1 MGQANC
7 PVHGEEQ
14 GNHSQIDISAGD
26 VIHRDLADIKN
37 NPYPVVVADF
47 LVLIPGRGL
56 AALGA
61 PFANLI
67 GVLLG
72 IRNEQSAGG
81 ACDDRVAVEPPVTR
95 EENPN
100 ILWLINRQ
108 STTSSIISS
117 LLTTFFSDQ
126 GRRTVTEQ
134 KNDTKKQHTLF
145 SVYCLPVTL
154 FSTTFLYSGSM

>member
-1 MGQANC
+1 MLAQIGDLSAN
-7 PVHGEEQ
+7 H
-14 GNHSQIDISAGD
+14 AGD
-26 VIHRDLADIKN
+26 DVGH
-37 NPYPVVVADF
+37 PVVVADF

-72 IRNEQSAGG
+72 IRNEQSSGG
-81 ACDDRVAVEPPVTR
+81 ACDDLVAVEPPVTR

-126 GRRTVTEQ
+126 GRRAVTEQ
-134 KNDTKKQHTLF
+134 KNGTKKQHTLYF
-145 SVYCLPVTL
+145 GVLSAGYTFFDYFFVLWLYVT
-154 FSTTFLYSGSM
+154 SREGNVTTKER